1 MVYATPEAICDI
13 LGAKDGEERKN
24 CVNPLRDFETV
35 TETLLDY
42 KEKDFRKALDSKPVT
57 AVIWAQP
64 DCPFCEEE
72 VQAMVQV
79 MGKVPEFGAF
89 AVDCNE
95 PGWDK
100 RADEEKVVKT
110 PTISFYRKGETSA
123 ALVLEGRRS
132 PADVEAVVRRLL
144 DGETTHPKG
153 DGEQACPRDAGMAEL
168 AKCFQQAALS
178 NI

>member
-1 MVYATPEAICDI
+1 MVYATPEAICDL

-24 CVNPLRDFETV
+24 CVKPLKDFEAV
-35 TETLLDY
+35 TETLLEY
-42 KEKDFRKALDSKPVT
+42 QEKAFRKALDSKPVT

-72 VQAMVQV
+72 IQTMVQV
-79 MGKVPEFGAF
+79 MGKVPDFQAF

-100 RADEEKVVKT
+100 RADQEKVIKT
-110 PTISFYRKGETSA
+110 PTISFYRKGEASA

-132 PADVEAVVRRLL
+132 EADIQVIVQRLMA
-144 DGETTHPKG
+144 GETARGPG
-153 DGEQACPRDAGMAEL
+153 QSEQACSRSAGMTEL
-168 AKCFQQAALS
+168 AKCFVKAAS
-178 NI
+178 SST